1 MPAAHRSFRARVA
14 EVACVSA
21 SRAPAGC
28 RYAHPATHAARS
40 DLGAIRDAIAGRSP
54 FTDCT

>member
-1 MPAAHRSFRARVA
+1 MPAAHRSLRALVA

-21 SRAPAGC
+21 SGRLPA
-28 RYAHPATHAARS
+28 AATPIRPHTRR
-40 DLGAIRDAIAGRSP
+40 DQTLGAIRDAIAGRSP